1 MTQATHHSGEGAS
14 SSQSADVLPSV
25 KKGRGGVGQVIF
37 CLLVLVILGGI
48 IWRFTHLA
56 PSGDSHSSHS
66 GGAGSFPIPVTMKSV
81 TVEDFPIYL
90 DGLGT
95 VQAYNS
101 ALVNARVS
109 GLIQEIRFQE
119 GQDVKKGDVI
129 ALIDPRTFQAQ
140 YDQAVSKTAQD
151 AAQMESAKVLLA
163 RDQDLLKKNVLDHQ
177 TYDTQRYL
185 VAQLQATV
193 QADQANAEM
202 QKSQLDWTQVTAPIS
217 GRTGVKQVDVGNQVT
232 VGANSANGASSIV
245 TINQIQPIFV
255 SFTLP
260 QQDLDQI
267 RQPLLAHKT
276 LEVIA
281 LDRNNQTVL
290 SKGKLSVVDNQIDT
304 TTATVKLKAVF
315 SNEDFKL
322 WPGQFVNVRLLVTDL
337 PDAVVVPSE
346 AVQLGP
352 DGSYVYVVGSDSKAE
367 MRPVTTGPAESGMT
381 LIKSGL
387 KSGEKVV
394 TDGQYRLQPD
404 SIVTTAPPKSGA
416 GGQPHP
422 KETLIK
428 SHDGR

>member
-1 MTQATHHSGEGAS
+1 MTQSPQYSGEDS
-14 SSQSADVLPSV
+14 SSPPTPDILPSA
-25 KKGRGGVGQVIF
+25 KKRRGGFGQVLF
-37 CLLVLVILGGI
+37 WLLVIVILVGI
-48 IWRFTHLA
+48 IWRLTQLA
-56 PSGDSHSSHS
+56 PSRDSAPRSR
-66 GGAGSFPIPVTMKSV
+66 GAGSIPIPVTMKAV
-81 TVEDFPIYL
+81 TTENFPIYL

-95 VQAYNS
+95 VQAFNS
-101 ALVNARVS
+101 VLVNARVS

-119 GQDVKKGDVI
+119 GQDVKKGDVL
-129 ALIDPRTFQAQ
+129 AVIDARTFQAL

-151 AAQMESAKVLLA
+151 VAQMESAKILLG
-163 RDQDLLKKNVLDHQ
+163 RDQDLLSKNVLDHQ
-177 TYDTQRYL
+177 TYDTQKYL

-217 GRTGVKQVDVGNQVT
+217 GRTGVKQLDVGNQVT
-232 VGANSANGASSIV
+232 VGANSANGAPSIV

-260 QQDLDQI
+260 QQNLDQI
-267 RQPLLAHKT
+267 RAPLLAHKT
-276 LEVIA
+276 LEVLA
-281 LDRNNQTVL
+281 LDRNNQTIL

-304 TTATVKLKAVF
+304 TTATVKLKAIF
-315 SNEDFKL
+315 TNEDFKL
-322 WPGQFVNVRLLVTDL
+322 WPGQFVNVRLLVTEL

-367 MRPVTTGPAESGMT
+367 MRPVMTGPAESGMT

-387 KSGEKVV
+387 KSGENVV

-404 SIVTTAPPKSGA
+404 SIVTTALPKSGA
-416 GGQPHP
+416 GVQHHP
-422 KETLIK
+422 K
-428 SHDGR
+428 SS